1 MKNSAPKMSARDRI
15 SEIALQ
21 TKAPA
26 FVIGLIK
33 PEVSI
38 PEAVRIIRRLQWY
51 KGNLSYLQCEKLKV
65 RGPIALKE
73 LLGDDA
79 DAIEFDTAA
88 ERILLV
94 SRFLQVVEK

>member
-33 PEVSI
+33 PE
-38 PEAVRIIRRLQWY
+38 
-51 KGNLSYLQCEKLKV
+51 
-65 RGPIALKE
+65 
-73 LLGDDA
+73 
-79 DAIEFDTAA
+79 
-88 ERILLV
+88 
-94 SRFLQVVEK
+94 

>member
-1 MKNSAPKMSARDRI
+1 MKNAQKKSAKDRTC
-15 SEIALQ
+15 EIALQ

-38 PEAVRIIRRLQWY
+38 PEAVRIIKRLTSY
-51 KGNLSYLQCEKLKV
+51 KGNLSYRQCENLKV
-65 RGPIALKE
+65 KGRTALKE

-79 DAIEFDTAA
+79 DAIEFDKPV